1 MALRDLVAL
10 KGVVRSSWSYA
21 RAIKAFVAV
30 WLFYFNTQAV
40 SAAPAV
46 RMEIKGDTKLPAQGT
61 LVVSEPRN
69 AGVSKSYSLK
79 SAVFTPRGLC
89 SPGLEFGLNW
99 ESVGMMLLLG
109 RMKQKMPGAGG
120 DGRRPLV
127 CRPAPAPTCPHV
139 GGDTASPG
147 LPGLREVT
155 LWLLSLPLSN
165 QPGRRARISHPSEAH
180 PWGGQAFCRA
190 GPTCPYPSEPGAGTG

>member
-1 MALRDLVAL
+1 MEDCKNVNFCGGFLMALRDLVAL

-46 RMEIKGDTKLPAQGT
+46 TMEIKGDTNLPAQGT
-61 LVVSEPRN
+61 LAVSEPRN
-69 AGVSKSYSLK
+69 AGVSKSYSLE
-79 SAVFTPRGLC
+79 STVFSLRGLC

-99 ESVGMMLLLG
+99 ESVGTMLLLG

-120 DGRRPLV
+120 GWPETPCVPPSSCTHMSPRWRGHGLAG
-127 CRPAPAPTCPHV
+127 APGAE
-139 GGDTASPG
+139 GGDTGSCCS
-147 LPGLREVT
+147 R
-155 LWLLSLPLSN
+155 
-165 QPGRRARISHPSEAH
+165 
-180 PWGGQAFCRA
+180 
-190 GPTCPYPSEPGAGTG
+190 